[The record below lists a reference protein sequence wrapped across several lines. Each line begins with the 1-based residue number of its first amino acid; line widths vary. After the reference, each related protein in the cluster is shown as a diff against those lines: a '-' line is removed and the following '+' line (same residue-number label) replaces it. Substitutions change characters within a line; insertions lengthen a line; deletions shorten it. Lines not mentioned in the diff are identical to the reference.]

1 MSARMHN
8 PVQDQPATVPRA
20 WLTPEVL
27 PYRACDLCDHV
38 QGTGPQ
44 RVCTAPPLVWAG
56 RAIPITQARQP
67 HGGCGPDALHMSA
80 PWLKA

>member
-1 MSARMHN
+1 MTAAS
-8 PVQDQPATVPRA
+8 PAAQSPPTALPSA

-27 PYRACDLCDHV
+27 PYRACDLCDHLR
-38 QGTGPQ
+38 GTGPQ
-44 RVCTAPPLVWAG
+44 RLCTAPALIWAG
-56 RAIPITQARQP
+56 KPVPITFARQR

>member
-1 MSARMHN
+1 MSA
-8 PVQDQPATVPRA
+8 QLQAQPATLPHI

-27 PYRACDLCDHV
+27 PYRACDLCSHV
-38 QGTGPQ
+38 QGAGPQ
-44 RVCTAPPLVWAG
+44 RLCTAPALTWAG
-56 RAIPITQARQP
+56 KPVPIIFARQR